1 MVVVGYR
8 VIHIER
14 VDGNHYFGP
23 HFLDPRFFWIL
34 ILLDLNFLDPKIVG
48 PNFFWTHKLNGPKT
62 IWTTI
67 WIDLKCF
74 WTHIFFGR
82 IEGKLMCGSA
92 QPSLFLSIYQ
102 LDSSPKVYFLTSSDP
117 ASVFIFSFPHPH
129 PGKYR
134 NLIFKVNVHTKPCPY
149 HTRPN
154 QENNITG
161 RRPLGKKDLVRRRP
175 HRKWPIRKT
184 TS

>member
-23 HFLDPRFFWIL
+23 HFLYPRFFWIL

-48 PNFFWTHKLNGPKT
+48 PNFFWTHKLNGHKT

-74 WTHIFFGR
+74 WTHIFLGELRESSCVALLSPACSCQFINWILVQR
-82 IEGKLMCGSA
+82 FIFFNCWL
-92 QPSLFLSIYQ
+92 PSPTLSILFLKQRICWSRTNIVSAGPTGDQGYSGKVGNEGEDQPGDKGICTWGETGTAYQ
-102 LDSSPKVYFLTSSDP
+102 
-117 ASVFIFSFPHPH
+117 
-129 PGKYR
+129 
-134 NLIFKVNVHTKPCPY
+134 
-149 HTRPN
+149 
-154 QENNITG
+154 
-161 RRPLGKKDLVRRRP
+161 
-175 HRKWPIRKT
+175 
-184 TS
+184 